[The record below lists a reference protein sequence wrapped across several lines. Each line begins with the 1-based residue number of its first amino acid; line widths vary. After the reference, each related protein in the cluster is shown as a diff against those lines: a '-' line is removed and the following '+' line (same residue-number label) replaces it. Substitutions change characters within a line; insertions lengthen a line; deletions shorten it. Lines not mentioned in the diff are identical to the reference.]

1 MLFAR
6 LRGRIVQQP
15 SLDTIVK
22 ILDLVGSLL
31 FLIAAILAFFVPA
44 PVPPPMSRDQR
55 RERAG
60 EGEGDGGDLIGNC
73 EAGNQDETT
82 PGL

>member
-22 ILDLVGSLL
+22 VLDLVGSLL
-31 FLIAAILAFFVPA
+31 LFIAAILTFFVPA
-44 PVPPPMSRDQR
+44 PVPPPMSGDQR
-55 RERAG
+55 REPAG
-60 EGEGDGGDLIGNC
+60 EGEGEGGNLIGNC
-73 EAGNQDETT
+73 EAGNQDEAT